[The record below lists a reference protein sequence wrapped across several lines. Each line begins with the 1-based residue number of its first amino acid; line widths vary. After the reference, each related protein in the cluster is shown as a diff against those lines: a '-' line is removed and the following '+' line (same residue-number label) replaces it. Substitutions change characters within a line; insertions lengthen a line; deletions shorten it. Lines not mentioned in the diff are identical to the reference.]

1 MGAQTTAKE
10 PLVCFFGCTLPEF
23 GAPVTLGGGEKQAAV
38 MDTPSP
44 GPWKL
49 VRQGP
54 EEETSACG
62 WGGKGGEAT

>member
-1 MGAQTTAKE
+1 M
-10 PLVCFFGCTLPEF
+10 
-23 GAPVTLGGGEKQAAV
+23 LGRGEKQAAV

-49 VRQGP
+49 VSQGP